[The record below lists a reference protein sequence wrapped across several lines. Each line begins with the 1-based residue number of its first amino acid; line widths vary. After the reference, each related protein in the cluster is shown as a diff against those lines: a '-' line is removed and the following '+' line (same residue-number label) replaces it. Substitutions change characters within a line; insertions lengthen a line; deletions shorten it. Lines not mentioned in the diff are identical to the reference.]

1 MLLSQEKEN
10 ALHPTEQRDDTM
22 KSLDQKLARIRAGNY
37 TPADFIIADA
47 KDPDMAFGIACPG
60 PARDAS
66 GRLLGGL
73 ATRPAFLQTM
83 RDMTNSGLVDIML
96 TSVSTAQI
104 LQGERLFDNS
114 PVTPAV
120 RYNDTTD
127 IWYQR
132 GATYGQEPS
141 QPFRTARL
149 GKLNGIADLGLY
161 SMTFS
166 NNVDGDLRTLNA
178 YSQFREE
185 ASALGLRHFLEV
197 FNPAF
202 DVGISSAKIGTYIGD
217 SIVRALAG
225 VVAEEQPVFLKIVY
239 NGRRA
244 TEELAQYDPSRLVVG
259 VLGGGKGTTRD
270 TFELLH
276 RAEVAGARVAL
287 FGRKINYAERP
298 LALVALMRRVVA
310 RELTPEEAVVAY
322 HDDLAANDCPPTLS
336 LVDDMKITEP
346 TLLADD

>member
-1 MLLSQEKEN
+1 
-10 ALHPTEQRDDTM
+10 M

-37 TPADFIIADA
+37 SPADFIIADA
-47 KDPDMAFGIACPG
+47 KDPDMAFGIASPG

-66 GRLLGGL
+66 GRSLGGL

-83 RDMTNSGLVDIML
+83 REMTQSGLVDIML
-96 TSVSTAQI
+96 TSVSTAEI
-104 LQGERLFDNS
+104 LHGEGLFADS

-127 IWYQR
+127 IWYPR
-132 GATYGQEPS
+132 GATYGKEAS

-149 GKLNGIADLGLY
+149 AKLNGIADLGLY

-166 NNVDGDLRTLNA
+166 NHLACDLRTLEA
-178 YSQFREE
+178 YSRFREE

-202 DVGISSAKIGTYIGD
+202 DVGISPSSIGTYIGD
-217 SIVRALAG
+217 CIVRSLAG
-225 VVAEEQPVFLKIVY
+225 VVAAEQPVFLKIAY

-244 TEELAQYDPSRLVVG
+244 MEALAQYDPSRLVVG
-259 VLGGGKGTTRD
+259 ILGGSKGTTRD

-276 RAEVAGARVAL
+276 RGEAAGARVAL

-298 LALVALMRRVVA
+298 LTLVTLMRRVIA
-310 RELTPEEAVVAY
+310 RELTPEEAVRAY
-322 HDDLAANDCPPTLS
+322 HDDLAANDCPPL
-336 LVDDMKITEP
+336 LALAEDLKITDP
-346 TLLADD
+346 ALLADN